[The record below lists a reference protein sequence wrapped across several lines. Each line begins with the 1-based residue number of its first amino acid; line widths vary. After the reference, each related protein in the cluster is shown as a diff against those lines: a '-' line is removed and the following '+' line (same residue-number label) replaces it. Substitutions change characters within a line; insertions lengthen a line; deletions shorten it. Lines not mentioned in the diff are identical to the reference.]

1 MIRESLVILTRLVY
15 KIPQAPRLF
24 CISRLITIPL
34 KPSIL
39 QPRKRHPPSHTN
51 NHTSVPARIIITIM
65 ANSRSHPPSQKYSH
79 PSTETMPSRRNT
91 TSYSSTTCSI
101 ASSTDG
107 IDDTDSTIGR
117 PKLHSRKHSTN
128 LVPRD
133 HPNSEIRKEHFP
145 AGDARAMSPRRTSV
159 EMEKL
164 GRDNRIA
171 LQKYVRFRSSC
182 ISTGIGLR
190 FFGPEGSSPD

>member
-1 MIRESLVILTRLVY
+1 
-15 KIPQAPRLF
+15 
-24 CISRLITIPL
+24 
-34 KPSIL
+34 
-39 QPRKRHPPSHTN
+39 
-51 NHTSVPARIIITIM
+51 M
-65 ANSRSHPPSQKYSH
+65 ANSRSHPLSQKNSQ
-79 PSTETMPSRRNT
+79 PQTEPMPSRRNT
-91 TSYSSTTCSI
+91 TSYSSTTCST

-107 IDDTDSTIGR
+107 MDDTDSTIGR

-133 HPNSEIRKEHFP
+133 HPNSESRKEHFP

-171 LQKYVRFRSSC
+171 LQKYVRFGCSY
-182 ISTGIGLR
+182 ISIGIELLR
-190 FFGPEGSSPD
+190 FSGPEGSAPD